1 MAAQQG
7 TTTNKEET
15 IMTRQ
20 QKIEWTKNASN
31 EELLEQLITF
41 RAENRFGKLD
51 DDIKIVKDEILARM
65 SR

>member
-1 MAAQQG
+1 
-7 TTTNKEET
+7 
-15 IMTRQ
+15 MTRQ

-51 DDIKIVKDEILARM
+51 DDIAIVKGEILARM
-65 SR
+65 SHGEA

>member
-1 MAAQQG
+1 
-7 TTTNKEET
+7 
-15 IMTRQ
+15 MTRQ

-41 RAENRFGKLD
+41 RAENRFGKLN

>member
-1 MAAQQG
+1 
-7 TTTNKEET
+7 
-15 IMTRQ
+15 MTRQ

-31 EELLEQLITF
+31 EELLEELITF